1 MSSPLS
7 QDKQRIKLY
16 LLLRLI
22 SEHEKVS
29 EYLSLPCTHKPVYS
43 NQDGTCDECD
53 REDYLATGCIHGIED
68 DAA

>member
-53 REDYLATGCIHGIED
+53 REDYLKNGFVSGTEVA
-68 DAA
+68 